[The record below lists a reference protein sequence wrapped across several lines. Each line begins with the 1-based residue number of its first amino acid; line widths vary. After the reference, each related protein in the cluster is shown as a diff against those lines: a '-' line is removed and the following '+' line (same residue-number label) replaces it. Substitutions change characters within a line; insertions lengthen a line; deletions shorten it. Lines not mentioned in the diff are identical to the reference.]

1 MSPTSRSM
9 PRGGSSFAMVCS
21 FRIRA
26 RVGFRLTD
34 AGGLRML
41 IMAFRIALRALARNK
56 LRSFLTMLGIIIGV
70 GAVIAMVAIG
80 EGAKK
85 RVQEQIASLGT
96 NLLVILPGTVTLG
109 GARSGSGGRQSLVAA
124 DAKAIMN
131 EIPIVAG
138 ASPVV
143 RQVQQ
148 VIAGD
153 QNWGTS
159 IQGVAPEF
167 QQIREWRVGEGRFI
181 NQADVE
187 STAKVALIG
196 ETVAYKLFGDN
207 DPTGAVIRIKKIP
220 FRIIGILAAKGQT
233 GNGTDQDDVVMVPYT
248 AMMKLVMGVTY
259 IQQIIVAAVSA
270 DTTQEANTQIALLL
284 RQRHKIRPGSDDDFN
299 IRNLSDIAEAA
310 SNSATVMALLLGSIA
325 SVSLIVGGI
334 GIMNIMLVSVT
345 ERTREIGIRMAVG
358 ARGRDILLQFIVEA
372 LVMAAIGGALGIAVG
387 IGSSDIIHRVMEWPV
402 LVRGEVIVI
411 AVLVSAGVGI
421 FFGFYPARK
430 AARLDPIEALRY
442 E

>member
-1 MSPTSRSM
+1 
-9 PRGGSSFAMVCS
+9 
-21 FRIRA
+21 
-26 RVGFRLTD
+26 
-34 AGGLRML
+34 ML
-41 IMAFRIALRALARNK
+41 VMAFRIALRALARNK

-109 GARSGSGGRQSLVAA
+109 GARTGSGGRQTLVAS
-124 DAKAIMN
+124 DARAIMR
-131 EIPIVAG
+131 EIPVVSG

-153 QNWGTS
+153 QNWSTPV
-159 IQGVAPEF
+159 QGVAPEF
-167 QQIREWRVGEGRFI
+167 QQIREWQVQEGRFI
-181 NQADVE
+181 SQADIE
-187 STAKVALIG
+187 NTAKVALIG
-196 ETVAYKLFGDN
+196 QTVAYNLFGDN
-207 DPTGAVIRIKKIP
+207 DPIGAVIRIKKIP
-220 FRIIGILAAKGQT
+220 FHVIGILGAKGQS

-248 AMMKLVMGVTY
+248 TMMKLVMGVTY

-270 DTTQEANTQIALLL
+270 DTTQEANNQIASLL
-284 RQRHKIRPGSDDDFN
+284 RQRHKLRTGADDDFM

-310 SNSATVMALLLGSIA
+310 SNSATVMAMLLGSIA
-325 SVSLIVGGI
+325 SVSLLVGGI

-358 ARGRDILLQFIVEA
+358 ARSRDIMLQFIVEA
-372 LVMAAIGGALGIAVG
+372 VVMAASGGIIGILLG
-387 IGSSDIIHRVMEWPV
+387 IGSSNLIKYLAELPTLIRPE
-402 LVRGEVIVI
+402 II
-411 AVLVSAGVGI
+411 AVSFLVAGAVGV
-421 FFGFYPARK
+421 FFGFYPAKK
-430 AARLDPIEALRY
+430 AANLDPIDALRY